1 MAQVDLPTFK
11 LTFLING
18 TPGWVVLT
26 PITIFPALMISAKV
40 FASAGTEAK
49 EKINTRTDT
58 AIRNLF
64 IASSSSITT
73 GNKSEEN

>member
-1 MAQVDLPTFK
+1 
-11 LTFLING
+11 
-18 TPGWVVLT
+18 
-26 PITIFPALMISAKV
+26 MIAARD

-64 IASSSSITT
+64 IASSF
-73 GNKSEEN
+73 